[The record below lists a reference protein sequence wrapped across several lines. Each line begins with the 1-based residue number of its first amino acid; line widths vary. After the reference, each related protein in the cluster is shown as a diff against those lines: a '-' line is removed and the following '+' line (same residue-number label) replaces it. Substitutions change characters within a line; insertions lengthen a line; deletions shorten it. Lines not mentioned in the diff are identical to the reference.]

1 MGPPLQAHPH
11 HLCMLAHKK
20 HFLFLVVKNKTLFH
34 SIALL
39 VRYLACI
46 CVSFLQPA
54 KNKHK
59 ALTFVGVFLCYTRGS
74 IVTYSVFALI
84 QKDCGDAQ
92 LNKINTWASHIFVAC
107 VIMETSK
114 NTEYVAESLKK
125 GLFLYGRDYK
135 PTSNKQLSN
144 RK

>member
-1 MGPPLQAHPH
+1 
-11 HLCMLAHKK
+11 MLAHKK
-20 HFLFLVVKNKTLFH
+20 TFLFLVVKNKTLFN

-39 VRYLACI
+39 VRYLAFI

-59 ALTFVGVFLCYTRGS
+59 APTFVGVFLCYTRGS
-74 IVTYSVFALI
+74 ITTDFI
-84 QKDCGDAQ
+84 FCFDTKDCGDAQ

-114 NTEYVAESLKK
+114 YELCGGVLEERTLSLW
-125 GLFLYGRDYK
+125 
-135 PTSNKQLSN
+135 
-144 RK
+144 